1 MPDEEIGYLGRTIE
15 MPLVMGS
22 GHTPEACVAE
32 TLEATTAVIATIL
45 EKGEVPPASSS
56 EGRRDQQVNIRLT
69 AEEKLLLEE
78 ASRREGFRSLSDYL
92 RSVGLNR
99 AG

>member
-1 MPDEEIGYLGRTIE
+1 
-15 MPLVMGS
+15 MPLVMGD
-22 GHTPEACVAE
+22 GTTPETCVAS
-32 TLEATTAVIATIL
+32 TLEATAIVIASIL
-45 EKGEVPPASSS
+45 EKGETPPASST
-56 EGRRDQQVNIRLT
+56 EGKRDQQVNIRLT

>member
-1 MPDEEIGYLGRTIE
+1 MPDSDVGYFGRTIE
-15 MPLVMGS
+15 MPYVMADGE
-22 GHTPEACVAE
+22 TPEACVAA
-32 TLEATTAVIATIL
+32 TLEATATAVASLL
-45 EKGEVPPASSS
+45 EEGQTPPTSAS
-56 EGRRDQQVNIRLT
+56 EGKRDQQVNIRLT

-78 ASRREGFRSLSDYL
+78 ASRREGFRILSDYL